1 MWVRKWPRSV
11 KGGRGA
17 GGGCSLTRKGRQD
30 AAGGGALLAAGRGVL
45 RTLRV
50 RAQPA
55 SAVAGGPGGPRS
67 GGQCSTG
74 EV

>member
-1 MWVRKWPRSV
+1 MQPHQE
-11 KGGRGA
+11 GR
-17 GGGCSLTRKGRQD
+17 LD

-45 RTLRV
+45 RALRV
-50 RAQPA
+50 WAHMA
-55 SAVAGGPGGPRS
+55 SAVAGGPGRPWS

>member
-1 MWVRKWPRSV
+1 MGEEVAQECERRAWC
-11 KGGRGA
+11 GRGMQPHQE
-17 GGGCSLTRKGRQD
+17 GHQD

-45 RTLRV
+45 RAHT
-50 RAQPA
+50 A

-67 GGQCSTG
+67 GGQCSTR